1 MRSNLAIARSEAQA
15 SEPLGDLRFR
25 SLISDSDWA
34 ALPLSIRRRFSRRP
48 ADDNMVVYV
57 GEILETRMSVTGWLL
72 AQAMRLIGSPF
83 PICRNAHMPC
93 VVSVTEDPSIC
104 GQTWTLLYARRRHFP
119 QTVYS
124 SKRFAGPTGLEDH
137 VRCGVGVTL
146 TLHVVDEALVFRS
159 QNYFVDWLGV
169 RIWLPAWLTPGS
181 LSATHAECADDR
193 FSFTLDVVHPRFGL
207 LIRQMALF
215 REARA

>member
-1 MRSNLAIARSEAQA
+1 MRSNPATIRPERRPN
-15 SEPLGDLRFR
+15 EPLGDLRFR
-25 SLISDSDWA
+25 ALLDDAGWE
-34 ALPLSIRRRFSRRP
+34 ALPVAIRRRFSRRV
-48 ADDNMVVYV
+48 ADGDTVVYV
-57 GEILETRMSVTGWLL
+57 GEILETRMSVAGWLL
-72 AQAMRLIGSPF
+72 AQTMRLIGSPF
-83 PICRNAHMPC
+83 PICRAVHMPC
-93 VVSVTEDPSIC
+93 VVSVTEDASIG

-146 TLHVVDEALVFRS
+146 TLHVVDDALVFRS
-159 QNYFVDWLGV
+159 QDYFVDWLGV
-169 RIWLPAWLTPGS
+169 RIWLPAWLTPGA

-215 REARA
+215 REAHA

>member
-1 MRSNLAIARSEAQA
+1 
-15 SEPLGDLRFR
+15 
-25 SLISDSDWA
+25 
-34 ALPLSIRRRFSRRP
+34 
-48 ADDNMVVYV
+48 
-57 GEILETRMSVTGWLL
+57 
-72 AQAMRLIGSPF
+72 
-83 PICRNAHMPC
+83 
-93 VVSVTEDPSIC
+93 
-104 GQTWTLLYARRRHFP
+104 
-119 QTVYS
+119 VYS

-146 TLHVVDEALVFRS
+146 TLEVVDEALVFRS

-169 RIWLPAWLTPGS
+169 LLWLPAWPTPGS

-215 REARA
+215 REAHG

>member
-1 MRSNLAIARSEAQA
+1 MRANLAVIRAETEAN
-15 SEPLGDLRFR
+15 EPPGDLRFR
-25 SLISDSDWA
+25 SLISDADWA
-34 ALPLSIRRRFSRRP
+34 DLPLSIRRRFSRRV
-48 ADDNMVVYV
+48 ADGNTVVYV
-57 GEILETRMSVTGWLL
+57 GEILETRMSVAGWLL
-72 AQAMRLIGSPF
+72 AQLMRLIGSPF

-93 VVSVTEDPSIC
+93 VVSVTEDSSLG

-124 SKRFAGPTGLEDH
+124 SRRFAGPTGLEDH

-146 TLHVVDEALVFRS
+146 TLHVVDDALVFRS
-159 QNYFVDWLGV
+159 RDYFVEQFGV
-169 RIWLPAWLTPGS
+169 RIWLPAWMTPGS

-215 REARA
+215 KETHA

>member
-1 MRSNLAIARSEAQA
+1 MLSNLAVTRPETKTN
-15 SEPLGDLRFR
+15 EPLGDLRFR
-25 SLISDSDWA
+25 SLISDEDWA
-34 ALPLSIRRRFSRRP
+34 DLPLSIRGRFSRRV
-48 ADDNMVVYV
+48 ADGNTVVYV
-57 GEILETRMSVTGWLL
+57 GEILETRMSIAGWLL

-93 VVSVTEDPSIC
+93 VVSVTEDSSIG

-119 QTVYS
+119 QIVHS
-124 SKRFAGPTGLEDH
+124 AKRFAGPTGLEDH

-146 TLHVVDEALVFRS
+146 TLHVVDDALVFRS
-159 QNYFVDWLGV
+159 QDYFVDRFGL
-169 RIWLPAWLTPGS
+169 RMWLPAWLTPGA

>member
-1 MRSNLAIARSEAQA
+1 MRSNPAVLRPELNTNG
-15 SEPLGDLRFR
+15 PLGDLRFR
-25 SLISDSDWA
+25 SLISDADWA
-34 ALPLSIRRRFSRRP
+34 DLPLSICRRFSRRV
-48 ADDNMVVYV
+48 ADGNTVVYV
-57 GEILETRMSVTGWLL
+57 GEILETRMNVAGWLF
-72 AQAMRLIGSPF
+72 AQAMRLVGSPF
-83 PICRNAHMPC
+83 PICRDAHMPC
-93 VVSVTEDPSIC
+93 VVSVTEDASIG

-119 QTVYS
+119 RTVYS

-146 TLHVVDEALVFRS
+146 TLHVVDDALVFRS

-169 RIWLPAWLTPGS
+169 RIWLPAWLTPGA

>member
-1 MRSNLAIARSEAQA
+1 
-15 SEPLGDLRFR
+15 
-25 SLISDSDWA
+25 
-34 ALPLSIRRRFSRRP
+34 
-48 ADDNMVVYV
+48 
-57 GEILETRMSVTGWLL
+57 
-72 AQAMRLIGSPF
+72 
-83 PICRNAHMPC
+83 
-93 VVSVTEDPSIC
+93 
-104 GQTWTLLYARRRHFP
+104 
-119 QTVYS
+119 VYS

>member
-1 MRSNLAIARSEAQA
+1 MRPAPALARTEAKA
-15 SEPLGDLRFR
+15 NEPLGDLRFR
-25 SLISDSDWA
+25 ALVDEADWA
-34 ALPLSIRRRFSRRP
+34 ALPASIRRRFSCRV
-48 ADDNMVVYV
+48 ADGNTVVYV
-57 GEILETRMSVTGWLL
+57 GEILETRMNVAGWLL

-93 VVSVTEDPSIC
+93 VVSVTEDLSIG
-104 GQTWTLLYARRRHFP
+104 GQTWTLLYSRRRHFP
-119 QTVYS
+119 QIVHS

-137 VRCGVGVTL
+137 VRYGVGVTL

-159 QNYFVDWLGV
+159 RDYFVDWFGL
-169 RIWLPAWLTPGS
+169 RLWLPAWMTPGA
-181 LSATHAECADDR
+181 LSVTHAECADDR

-215 REARA
+215 RDAHA